1 MLFMYTDALLTEK
14 DGTGIIDL
22 YCNDNDK
29 KQPRRQYKS
38 GKRKYYIEHPFYEF
52 LIHQIIFPVLF
63 IFVVSTFGMRPV
75 AHRSAHVQPV
85 RYEASKSARKT
96 ANYTFNYITCIEK
109 MQVPER
115 KNRHTYFYFDVFRI
129 FFLAAAQMRGSP

>member
-63 IFVVSTFGMRPV
+63 IFVASTFGMRPV
-75 AHRSAHVQPV
+75 ARTD
-85 RYEASKSARKT
+85 RCM
-96 ANYTFNYITCIEK
+96 CIRFGTK
-109 MQVPER
+109 LQ
-115 KNRHTYFYFDVFRI
+115 KA
-129 FFLAAAQMRGSP
+129 LAKPPIIHLIISRA